1 MTPMPRITAKQAT
14 PVCVVFDV
22 ARVPAREGAIKL
34 LD

>member
-14 PVCVVFDV
+14 PVCIVFDV